1 MLKASPEVQ
10 DEIDAHPGVTQ
21 PGRQIPD
28 PSPVAVVFDYVG
40 RTWAGLSKLYLKDK
54 KKNFHRKLFQLLI
67 KVTYW
72 Y

>member
-1 MLKASPEVQ
+1 MLKTSPEVQ

-40 RTWAGLSKLYLKDK
+40 RTWAGLSKLYLKD
-54 KKNFHRKLFQLLI
+54 
-67 KVTYW
+67 
-72 Y
+72 